1 MKTFITCLLVVF
13 TAQFSSAQV
22 TKIEFSNLKA
32 KKINYSNYFIAD
44 EKHAY
49 LIGLKRIVE
58 ISDSTRELKI
68 NPKVKG
74 VEYYDGNLY
83 LRLSRVFDSTTFKL
97 YTLEFTNGFIGSNVV
112 KLTCLDLKNPMN
124 SSQILYSNNVKDIL
138 KCRFYLTMDE
148 GKIKLFHWS
157 EKSITL
163 SEVDANFTGFTLLST
178 EEITTKKVY
187 LFNDDLNNLYRAEME
202 KRGDQCD
209 FTFYRFSNDDG
220 SFEHIGS
227 ELIAIKPQL
236 FSKSNEFKTSPKFF
250 INHLNNQQLVISFSD
265 LLESTNDNSTLGNRY
280 REHYIYECDLETS
293 SYIEKIV
300 SEKSILS
307 HFVPDLEVIFQNDK
321 VVYLEKSVIQSNYS
335 QTSISDKI
343 GPITYYRMEYWFNDE
358 LKYEIKLHPYRIDML
373 PWLDEN
379 LNAEII
385 SSIELPNRKIKQ
397 NATKLFESSV
407 YVSSTELLS
416 YRLAIGTKINVHF
429 GYFYVFKTQLEN

>member
-157 EKSITL
+157 EKSITP

-178 EEITTKKVY
+178 EEITTKKCTCS
-187 LFNDDLNNLYRAEME
+187 MTISTI
-202 KRGDQCD
+202 C
-209 FTFYRFSNDDG
+209 T
-220 SFEHIGS
+220 
-227 ELIAIKPQL
+227 ELKW
-236 FSKSNEFKTSPKFF
+236 KSVVTN
-250 INHLNNQQLVISFSD
+250 VISLF
-265 LLESTNDNSTLGNRY
+265 
-280 REHYIYECDLETS
+280 
-293 SYIEKIV
+293 IV
-300 SEKSILS
+300 SVMMMVALSILG
-307 HFVPDLEVIFQNDK
+307 VN
-321 VVYLEKSVIQSNYS
+321 
-335 QTSISDKI
+335 
-343 GPITYYRMEYWFNDE
+343 
-358 LKYEIKLHPYRIDML
+358 
-373 PWLDEN
+373 
-379 LNAEII
+379 
-385 SSIELPNRKIKQ
+385 
-397 NATKLFESSV
+397 
-407 YVSSTELLS
+407 
-416 YRLAIGTKINVHF
+416 
-429 GYFYVFKTQLEN
+429 